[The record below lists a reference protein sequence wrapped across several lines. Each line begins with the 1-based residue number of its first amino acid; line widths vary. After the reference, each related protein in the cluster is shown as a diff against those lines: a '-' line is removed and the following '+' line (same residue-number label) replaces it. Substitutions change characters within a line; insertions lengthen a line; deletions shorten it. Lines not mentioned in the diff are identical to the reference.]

1 MYQSIVTVAPYLLI
15 LYYVTLFLHKM
26 KNDDD
31 DERRDDHKIMYE
43 VKKIKQK
50 HTYNTHIIC

>member
-26 KNDDD
+26 KNDD
-31 DERRDDHKIMYE
+31 ERRDDHKIMYE
-43 VKKIKQK
+43 VK
-50 HTYNTHIIC
+50 